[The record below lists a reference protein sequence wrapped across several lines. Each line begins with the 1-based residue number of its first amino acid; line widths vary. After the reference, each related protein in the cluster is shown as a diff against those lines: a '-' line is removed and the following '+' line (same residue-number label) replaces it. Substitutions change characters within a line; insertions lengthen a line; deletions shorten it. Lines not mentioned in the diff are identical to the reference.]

1 MKGRRFCLC
10 ALFGY
15 FRPYWNSSQIP
26 LVVFEQGIRP
36 CGEDEKEPTMSN
48 NNFTHG
54 KYASSTS
61 QAPGAKNT
69 QVSEKEQRSAKQASS
84 KDNADRN
91 GSDGRNRR

>member
-1 MKGRRFCLC
+1 
-10 ALFGY
+10 
-15 FRPYWNSSQIP
+15 
-26 LVVFEQGIRP
+26 
-36 CGEDEKEPTMSN
+36 MSN